1 MTKAHDAAL
10 KTFQGRAVQR
20 AAFAFIFAAL
30 LSGAGAARAQTN
42 DAPAD
47 VVETA
52 RTPAGELSLVRR
64 RDADDAETILVK
76 LDGNTIAEKRA
87 SGEGDAYVTAS
98 FYGLYPKAA
107 PRYILLELTVGARI
121 CAAKFAVIDL
131 TRRGAARVS
140 RDIGNCAM
148 PRVAYRRDAL
158 TITFPAGPRKRE
170 PGDYY
175 VGPGQVWTYSNGRL
189 SKAGGR
195 R

>member
-1 MTKAHDAAL
+1 METTPDAAL
-10 KTFQGRAVQR
+10 KTFHGRAIKR
-20 AAFAFIFAAL
+20 AAVAFICAAL
-30 LSGAGAARAQTN
+30 LAGAGAAHAQTN
-42 DAPAD
+42 GAPGD

-64 RDADDAETILVK
+64 RDAGDAETILVK
-76 LDGNTIAEKRA
+76 LGGNIVAEKQA
-87 SGEGDAYVTAS
+87 SDEGDAYVTAS

-131 TRRGAARVS
+131 TQKEPARVS
-140 RDIGNCAM
+140 RDFGNCAM

-158 TITFPAGPRKRE
+158 TITFPAGPRRRE

-175 VGPGQVWTYSNGRL
+175 VGPGQVWTYANGRL
-189 SKAGGR
+189 RRAGGR

>member
-1 MTKAHDAAL
+1 MKTAPDAIPNN
-10 KTFQGRAVQR
+10 FHGRAPRR
-20 AAFAFIFAAL
+20 AAVAFIFAAL
-30 LSGAGAARAQTN
+30 LGAGAARAQTN
-42 DAPAD
+42 NPGEE
-47 VVETA
+47 VLETA

-64 RDADDAETILVK
+64 RDADEAETFQVK
-76 LDGNTIAEKRA
+76 LNGGVVAEKQV
-87 SGEGDAYVTAS
+87 SGEGETYVAAS

-107 PRYILLELTVGARI
+107 PRYVLLELTVGARV

-131 TRRGAARVS
+131 TRQRRARVS
-140 RDIGNCAM
+140 GDFGNCAM

-158 TITFPAGPRKRE
+158 NITFPAGPRKRG

-189 SKAGGR
+189 RKAGGR